1 LSWQISAGLG
11 IVLALTLGGFKLYY
25 DKAEAEK
32 ENLLVQVRQAQ
43 ANTELLEK
51 TVAKQN
57 QDLMDQQKRT
67 EEVMQRVTTLSEEH
81 AKAVEEVNE
90 IRKKFAK
97 HNLDVL
103 SLRKPKLAEVTR
115 YIRQVLSIIEYYR
128 RVDSEQEEEN
138 ENE

>member
-1 LSWQISAGLG
+1 MSWQISAGLG

-57 QDLMDQQKRT
+57 QDLLDQQKRT

-90 IRKKFAK
+90 IIKKFAK

-103 SLRKPKLAEVTR
+103 SLRKPKLIEKIINNGTKCVLQNLEVITDPA
-115 YIRQVLSIIEYYR
+115 S
-128 RVDSEQEEEN
+128 S
-138 ENE
+138 

>member
-1 LSWQISAGLG
+1 MSSQISAGLG

-57 QDLMDQQKRT
+57 QDLLDQQKRT

-103 SLRKPKLAEVTR
+103 SLRKPKLIEKIINNGTKGVLQNLEVITDPA
-115 YIRQVLSIIEYYR
+115 S
-128 RVDSEQEEEN
+128 S
-138 ENE
+138 

>member
-11 IVLALTLGGFKLYY
+11 IVLALTLGAFKLHY

-32 ENLLVQVRQAQ
+32 ENLLAQVRQAQ

-57 QDLMDQQKRT
+57 QDLEEQQKRNQQ
-67 EEVMQRVTTLSEEH
+67 VMDRVTELAEEH
-81 AKAVEEVNE
+81 AKARREVDE

-97 HNLDVL
+97 HDLDVL
-103 SLRKPKLAEVTR
+103 SLRKPKLIEKIINNGTKDVLQNLEVITTPA
-115 YIRQVLSIIEYYR
+115 ST
-128 RVDSEQEEEN
+128 
-138 ENE
+138 

>member
-1 LSWQISAGLG
+1 MSWQISAGLG

-32 ENLLVQVRQAQ
+32 ENLLVQVRQAK

-57 QDLMDQQKRT
+57 QDLLDQQKRT
-67 EEVMQRVTTLSEEH
+67 EEVMQRVTTLSKEH

-103 SLRKPKLAEVTR
+103 SLRKPKLIEKIINNGTKGVLQNLEVITDPA
-115 YIRQVLSIIEYYR
+115 S
-128 RVDSEQEEEN
+128 S
-138 ENE
+138 

>member
-57 QDLMDQQKRT
+57 QDLLAQQKRT
-67 EEVMQRVTTLSEEH
+67 EEVMQRVTDLSQEH

-90 IRKKFAK
+90 IRKKFSK

-103 SLRKPKLAEVTR
+103 SLRKPKLIEKIINNGTKGVLQNLEVITDPA
-115 YIRQVLSIIEYYR
+115 S
-128 RVDSEQEEEN
+128 S
-138 ENE
+138 

>member
-1 LSWQISAGLG
+1 MSWQISAGLG

-57 QDLMDQQKRT
+57 QDLLDQQKRT
-67 EEVMQRVTTLSEEH
+67 EEVMQRVTMLSEEH

-103 SLRKPKLAEVTR
+103 SLRKPKLIEKIINNGTKGVLQNLEVITDPA
-115 YIRQVLSIIEYYR
+115 S
-128 RVDSEQEEEN
+128 S
-138 ENE
+138 

>member
-1 LSWQISAGLG
+1 MSWQISAGLG
-11 IVLALTLGGFKLYY
+11 IVLALTLGSFKLYY

-57 QDLMDQQKRT
+57 QDLLDQQKRT
-67 EEVMQRVTTLSEEH
+67 EEVMQRVTDLSQEH

-90 IRKKFAK
+90 IRKKFSK

-103 SLRKPKLAEVTR
+103 SLRKPKLIEKIINNGTKGVLQNLEVITDPA
-115 YIRQVLSIIEYYR
+115 S
-128 RVDSEQEEEN
+128 S
-138 ENE
+138 

>member
-32 ENLLVQVRQAQ
+32 ENLLVQVRQAK

-57 QDLMDQQKRT
+57 QDLLDQQKRT
-67 EEVMQRVTTLSEEH
+67 EEVMQRVTTLSKEH

-103 SLRKPKLAEVTR
+103 SLRKPKLIEKIINNGTKGVLQNLEVITDPA
-115 YIRQVLSIIEYYR
+115 S
-128 RVDSEQEEEN
+128 S
-138 ENE
+138 

>member
-1 LSWQISAGLG
+1 MSWQISAGLG

-57 QDLMDQQKRT
+57 QDLLDQQQRT
-67 EEVMQRVTTLSEEH
+67 KEVMQRVTELSEEH

-90 IRKKFAK
+90 IRKKFSK

-103 SLRKPKLAEVTR
+103 SLRKPKLIEKIINNGTKG
-115 YIRQVLSIIEYYR
+115 VLQNLETITDPAS
-128 RVDSEQEEEN
+128 S
-138 ENE
+138 

>member
-1 LSWQISAGLG
+1 MSWQISAGLG

-103 SLRKPKLAEVTR
+103 SLRKPKLIEKIINNGTKGVLQNLEVITDPA
-115 YIRQVLSIIEYYR
+115 S
-128 RVDSEQEEEN
+128 S
-138 ENE
+138 

>member
-103 SLRKPKLAEVTR
+103 SLRKPKLIEKIINNGTKGVLQNLEVITDPA
-115 YIRQVLSIIEYYR
+115 S
-128 RVDSEQEEEN
+128 S
-138 ENE
+138 

>member
-1 LSWQISAGLG
+1 MSWQISAGLG

-57 QDLMDQQKRT
+57 QDLLDQQQRT
-67 EEVMQRVTTLSEEH
+67 KEVMQRVTELSEEH

-90 IRKKFAK
+90 IRKKFSK

-103 SLRKPKLAEVTR
+103 SLRKPKLIEKIINDGTKGVLQNLETVTDPA
-115 YIRQVLSIIEYYR
+115 S
-128 RVDSEQEEEN
+128 S
-138 ENE
+138 

>member
-1 LSWQISAGLG
+1 MSWQISAGLG
-11 IVLALTLGGFKLYY
+11 VVLALTLGGFKLYY

-32 ENLLVQVRQAQ
+32 ENLLVQIKQAQ
-43 ANTELLEK
+43 ANTQLLEN

-57 QDLMDQQKRT
+57 QEFLDQQKKT
-67 EEVMQRVTTLSEEH
+67 KEVMQRVTELSEEH

-103 SLRKPKLAEVTR
+103 SLRKPKLIEKIINKGTAN
-115 YIRQVLSIIEYYR
+115 VLQNLETITDPASP
-128 RVDSEQEEEN
+128 
-138 ENE
+138 

>member
-1 LSWQISAGLG
+1 MSWQISAGLG
-11 IVLALTLGGFKLYY
+11 VVLALTLGGFKLYY

-32 ENLLVQVRQAQ
+32 ENLLVQIQQAQ
-43 ANTELLEK
+43 ANTQLLEN

-57 QDLMDQQKRT
+57 QDFLDQQKKT
-67 EEVMQRVTTLSEEH
+67 KEVMQRVTELSEEH

-103 SLRKPKLAEVTR
+103 SLRKPKLIEKIINKGTAN
-115 YIRQVLSIIEYYR
+115 VLQNLETITDPASP
-128 RVDSEQEEEN
+128 
-138 ENE
+138 

>member
-1 LSWQISAGLG
+1 MSWQISAGLG

-57 QDLMDQQKRT
+57 QDLLDQQKRT
-67 EEVMQRVTTLSEEH
+67 EEMMQRVTTLSEEH
-81 AKAVEEVNE
+81 ATAVEEVNE
-90 IRKKFAK
+90 SRKKFAK

-103 SLRKPKLAEVTR
+103 SLRKPKLIEKIINNGTKGVLQNLEVITDPA
-115 YIRQVLSIIEYYR
+115 S
-128 RVDSEQEEEN
+128 S
-138 ENE
+138 

>member
-1 LSWQISAGLG
+1 MSWQISAGLG
-11 IVLALTLGGFKLYY
+11 IVLALTLGSFKLYY

-43 ANTELLEK
+43 ANTKLLEK

-57 QDLMDQQKRT
+57 QDLLDQQKRT
-67 EEVMQRVTTLSEEH
+67 EEVMQRVTDLSQEH

-103 SLRKPKLAEVTR
+103 SLRKPKLIENIINNGTKGVLQNLEVITDPA
-115 YIRQVLSIIEYYR
+115 S
-128 RVDSEQEEEN
+128 S
-138 ENE
+138 

>member
-1 LSWQISAGLG
+1 MSWQISAGLG

-57 QDLMDQQKRT
+57 QDLLDQQKKT
-67 EEVMQRVTTLSEEH
+67 QEVMQRVTTLSEEH
-81 AKAVEEVNE
+81 AKAVEEVNQ

-103 SLRKPKLAEVTR
+103 SLRKPKLIEKIINNGTKGVLQNLEVITDPA
-115 YIRQVLSIIEYYR
+115 SP
-128 RVDSEQEEEN
+128 
-138 ENE
+138 

>member
-1 LSWQISAGLG
+1 MSWQISAGLG
-11 IVLALTLGGFKLYY
+11 AVLALTLGGFKLYY

-32 ENLLVQVRQAQ
+32 ENLLVQIKQAQ
-43 ANTELLEK
+43 ANTQLLEN

-57 QDLMDQQKRT
+57 QEFLNQQKKT
-67 EEVMQRVTTLSEEH
+67 QEVMQRVTELSEEH

-103 SLRKPKLAEVTR
+103 SLRKPKLIEKIINKGTAN
-115 YIRQVLSIIEYYR
+115 VLQNLETITDPASP
-128 RVDSEQEEEN
+128 
-138 ENE
+138 

>member
-57 QDLMDQQKRT
+57 QDLLDQQKRT
-67 EEVMQRVTTLSEEH
+67 EEVMQRVTELSEEH

-103 SLRKPKLAEVTR
+103 SLRKPKLIEKIINNGTKGVLQNLEVITDPA
-115 YIRQVLSIIEYYR
+115 S
-128 RVDSEQEEEN
+128 S
-138 ENE
+138 

>member
-1 LSWQISAGLG
+1 MSWQISAGLG

-57 QDLMDQQKRT
+57 QDLLDQQKRT

-103 SLRKPKLAEVTR
+103 SLRKPKLIEKIINNGTKG
-115 YIRQVLSIIEYYR
+115 VLQNLESIT
-128 RVDSEQEEEN
+128 DPASS
-138 ENE
+138 

>member
-1 LSWQISAGLG
+1 MSWQISAGLG

-25 DKAEAEK
+25 DKVEAEK

-57 QDLMDQQKRT
+57 QDLLDQQQRT
-67 EEVMQRVTTLSEEH
+67 KEVMQRVTELSEEH

-90 IRKKFAK
+90 IRKKFSK

-103 SLRKPKLAEVTR
+103 SLRKPKLIEKIINNGTKG
-115 YIRQVLSIIEYYR
+115 VLQNLETITDPAS
-128 RVDSEQEEEN
+128 S
-138 ENE
+138 

>member
-1 LSWQISAGLG
+1 MSWQISAGIG

-57 QDLMDQQKRT
+57 QDLLDQQQRT
-67 EEVMQRVTTLSEEH
+67 KEVMQRVTELSEEH

-90 IRKKFAK
+90 IRKKFSK

-103 SLRKPKLAEVTR
+103 SLRKPKLIEKIINNGTKG
-115 YIRQVLSIIEYYR
+115 VLQNLETITDPAS
-128 RVDSEQEEEN
+128 S
-138 ENE
+138 

>member
-1 LSWQISAGLG
+1 MSWQISAGLG
-11 IVLALTLGGFKLYY
+11 IVLVLTLGGFKLYY

-57 QDLMDQQKRT
+57 QDLLDQQKRT
-67 EEVMQRVTTLSEEH
+67 EEVMPRVTTLSEEH

-103 SLRKPKLAEVTR
+103 SLRKPKLIEKIINNGTKGVLQNLEVITDPA
-115 YIRQVLSIIEYYR
+115 S
-128 RVDSEQEEEN
+128 S
-138 ENE
+138 

>member
-1 LSWQISAGLG
+1 MSWQISAGLG
-11 IVLALTLGGFKLYY
+11 IVLSLTLGGFKLYY

-57 QDLMDQQKRT
+57 QDLLDQQKRT

-103 SLRKPKLAEVTR
+103 SLRKPKLIEKIINNGTKGVLQNLEVITDPA
-115 YIRQVLSIIEYYR
+115 S
-128 RVDSEQEEEN
+128 S
-138 ENE
+138 

>member
-1 LSWQISAGLG
+1 MSWQISAGLG

-57 QDLMDQQKRT
+57 QDLLDQQKKT

-81 AKAVEEVNE
+81 AEAVEEVNE

-103 SLRKPKLAEVTR
+103 SLRKPKLIEKIINNGTKGVLQNLEVITDPA
-115 YIRQVLSIIEYYR
+115 S
-128 RVDSEQEEEN
+128 S
-138 ENE
+138 

>member
-11 IVLALTLGGFKLYY
+11 IVLALTLGSFKLYY

-57 QDLMDQQKRT
+57 QDLLDQQKRT
-67 EEVMQRVTTLSEEH
+67 EEVMQRVTDLSQEH

-90 IRKKFAK
+90 IRKKFSK

-103 SLRKPKLAEVTR
+103 SLRKPKLIEKIINNGTKGVLQNLEVITDPA
-115 YIRQVLSIIEYYR
+115 S
-128 RVDSEQEEEN
+128 S
-138 ENE
+138 

>member
-1 LSWQISAGLG
+1 MSWQISAGLG

-57 QDLMDQQKRT
+57 QDLLDQQKRT
-67 EEVMQRVTTLSEEH
+67 EEMMQRVTSLSDEH

-103 SLRKPKLAEVTR
+103 SLRKPKLIEKIINNGTKGVLQNLEVITDPA
-115 YIRQVLSIIEYYR
+115 S
-128 RVDSEQEEEN
+128 S
-138 ENE
+138 

>member
-1 LSWQISAGLG
+1 MSWQISAGLG
-11 IVLALTLGGFKLYY
+11 IVLALTLGGFTLYY

-32 ENLLVQVRQAQ
+32 ENLLDQVRQAQ

-57 QDLMDQQKRT
+57 QDLLDQQKRT
-67 EEVMQRVTTLSEEH
+67 EEMMQRVTTLSEEH

-97 HNLDVL
+97 HNMDVL
-103 SLRKPKLAEVTR
+103 SLRKPKLIEKIINNGTKGVLQNLEVITDPA
-115 YIRQVLSIIEYYR
+115 S
-128 RVDSEQEEEN
+128 S
-138 ENE
+138 